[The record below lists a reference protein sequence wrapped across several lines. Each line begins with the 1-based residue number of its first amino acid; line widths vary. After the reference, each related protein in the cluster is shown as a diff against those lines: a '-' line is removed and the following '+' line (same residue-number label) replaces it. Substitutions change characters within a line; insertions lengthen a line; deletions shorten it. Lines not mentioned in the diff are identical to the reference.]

1 MNNSDFGQDETGW
14 SLKEQFALM
23 CEYLNYTSRLE
34 CHLTYPHPE
43 VPISFGVIVISLVLA
58 FFGFLRA
65 FIWSSYN
72 YIITWVAVRT
82 GLYSLWLGFCGRD
95 ISALS
100 LMHKTADQV
109 HELKEGVRR
118 ARRRKKAEE
127 IRKRL
132 QDEAE
137 TKRKKEAEEAETAKG
152 GRVEDPPPNAN
163 GVATGW
169 CSPRD
174 WLRKR
179 PRGRQQPLDAAVESE
194 QELVNPTVPQQTGN
208 PDAPSREHLGSRLVS
223 RMLGRETE
231 NRGQKA
237 EDQC

>member
-1 MNNSDFGQDETGW
+1 
-14 SLKEQFALM
+14 
-23 CEYLNYTSRLE
+23 
-34 CHLTYPHPE
+34 
-43 VPISFGVIVISLVLA
+43 VLA

-127 IRKRL
+127 TRKRL
-132 QDEAE
+132 QEEAETKKKKEREDEAE
-137 TKRKKEAEEAETAKG
+137 TARG
-152 GRVEDPPPNAN
+152 GRVEDPPADAN

-169 CSPRD
+169 CSPRE

-194 QELVNPTVPQQTGN
+194 QDGEKPTVTQLTENRN
-208 PDAPSREHLGSRLVS
+208 PDAPARKPLGSRLVS
-223 RMLGRETE
+223 RMLGRGAK
-231 NRGQKA
+231 NRGLKA